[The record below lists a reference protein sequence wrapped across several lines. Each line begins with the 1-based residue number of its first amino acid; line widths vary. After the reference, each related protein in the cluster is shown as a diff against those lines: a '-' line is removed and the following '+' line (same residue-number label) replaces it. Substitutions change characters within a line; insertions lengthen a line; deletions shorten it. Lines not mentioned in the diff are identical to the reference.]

1 MAVIIRL
8 AVLLP
13 PWRSILAVRLPS
25 PPAVTIR
32 LTIKYCAGKI
42 LRHEQQNSL
51 VLRERHSNEND
62 ILSKTQS
69 SVSQQMVAKRV
80 DLWQQ
85 IGGGITY
92 GCLGLSST
100 LPAVSALPCC
110 CGIAYPTKHLRLQ
123 HSLRCCHNILIRHG
137 GGKLYACHN
146 RTLQSCAVQIK
157 TVHARCQDALSCLH
171 SFDVYSSPLQ
181 RSVYRHRGTPQTG
194 ADIECVDTGPVWLIV
209 DTMEMNGQQLDEE
222 LLFCIRSAIQ
232 LNVPLQPKPP
242 IKT

>member
-1 MAVIIRL
+1 M
-8 AVLLP
+8 
-13 PWRSILAVRLPS
+13 
-25 PPAVTIR
+25 
-32 LTIKYCAGKI
+32 
-42 LRHEQQNSL
+42 
-51 VLRERHSNEND
+51 
-62 ILSKTQS
+62 TQS

-123 HSLRCCHNILIRHG
+123 HSLRCCHNILTRHG

-146 RTLQSCAVQIK
+146 RTLQQSCAVQIK
-157 TVHARCQDALSCLH
+157 TVHARCQDALSYLH

-209 DTMEMNGQQLDEE
+209 DTMEMNGQQAAWRRTPFLYPLCDTAECATAAE
-222 LLFCIRSAIQ
+222 TAHQNVMLVGAPSPSVLFRSLSTVLPAIIRKWRKR
-232 LNVPLQPKPP
+232 NRK
-242 IKT
+242 K